1 MKKHIL
7 AIILCVLC
15 ASLVFVL
22 ASCGDTNTDSGSG
35 ECIEHS
41 FGDWT
46 TKTYASCT
54 SAGLKVRVC
63 KNCSYEDEEEIP
75 AGHNFGDW
83 ETVKEVSCEEDGL
96 EERIC
101 SACDFVEPK
110 EIKAEGH
117 DWGDWEVSVPGDC
130 TTKGEEKKVCGN
142 CGDDETRE
150 IAANGHDWTDW
161 GIGWDNE
168 EYAEAPTCTEEGYL
182 GRVCLVC
189 GGEERDPIPAKD
201 HEWGDWSVVGSCA
214 DGATKTREC
223 TACGEDETETTAAGE
238 HANIVFEG
246 AVEATRE
253 QDGSTGIKKCLAC
266 GETLAPAKIVRISN
280 IASLSTVTSNASHW
294 QVVGNDWAPN
304 TLTFLVDGKRDT
316 GMPSCAKSA
325 SQWVLMTF
333 ENAVDLD
340 VFELVCNGS
349 GNVGALGNV
358 ENTNNNVDVTV
369 TFYDED
375 GNILLSEIK
384 NTENVTSLV
393 FELDFD
399 KPVKKIRMSYAVSYQ
414 AYALILFEAEAY
426 TTEYL
431 SPCDANG
438 HNWGE
443 GWKTINPAVCTPD
456 SLTDG
461 LERRICENCGEME
474 ENVIKAAHNWTEW
487 NMSGITC
494 ATGGTKTRTCD
505 VCGKVESETVPA
517 DGHLNVVLQGK
528 IAPTLEADGHTGN
541 EVCTACGETVKEGTV
556 IPKIVNQSASATVGT
571 TGGWAIDGSTGSTD
585 TRPYLNDGNMNTGM
599 TTYTAHGDDTHSL
612 TWAEAVTIDT
622 IKIFFNGDGTGKTV
636 GYFAGQLAN
645 TNADTTITVTVY
657 GADGN
662 VVKTQGIQT
671 KDLTEFTIDL
681 GADTQVTKID
691 LKCYVGWNGDKVVN
705 IWECQA
711 YKKYVD

>member
-15 ASLVFVL
+15 ASFVLVL
-22 ASCGDTNTDSGSG
+22 ASCGGDTNTDT
-35 ECIEHS
+35 
-41 FGDWT
+41 D
-46 TKTYASCT
+46 
-54 SAGLKVRVC
+54 
-63 KNCSYEDEEEIP
+63 CSQ
-75 AGHNFGDW
+75 GHNFGDW
-83 ETVKEVSCEEDGL
+83 ETTTYASCTSVGLKERVCKDCSFKEEEPIPSGHKFGEWETVTEKTCEQDGL
-96 EERIC
+96 DRRIC
-101 SACDFVEPK
+101 SVCDYEEKDEYP
-110 EIKAEGH
+110 AEGH
-117 DWGDWEVSVPGDC
+117 KFGDWVITEQGSCENDSTTERVCSVCGKKETDTIPGD
-130 TTKGEEKKVCGN
+130 
-142 CGDDETRE
+142 
-150 IAANGHDWTDW
+150 GHNFSEW
-161 GIGWDNE
+161 GFDITG
-168 EYAEAPTCTEEGYL
+168 APFTENATCTEMGYVARECFDCGEVEYQDIEAL
-182 GRVCLVC
+182 G
-189 GGEERDPIPAKD
+189 
-201 HEWGDWSVVGSCA
+201 HTWGNWDVVGSCA
-214 DGATKTREC
+214 TGATKTREC
-223 TACGEDETETTAAGE
+223 TVCGEDETETTAAGE

-399 KPVKKIRMSYAVSYQ
+399 KPVKKIRMSYTVSYQ

-474 ENVIKAAHNWTEW
+474 ENVIVAAHKWSEW

-571 TGGWAIDGSTGSTD
+571 TAGWAVDGSTGSTD

-636 GYFAGQLAN
+636 GHFAGQLAN